1 MQGHGPGTAD
11 LASPGRIRQP
21 ASPEAW
27 PMPGRTLEGSDACV
41 PPSLPCSSAAP
52 NLLVNASRQTPG
64 GCLWEL
70 VQSRSEVRARCT

>member
-41 PPSLPCSSAAP
+41 PPSLP
-52 NLLVNASRQTPG
+52 RQ
-64 GCLWEL
+64 
-70 VQSRSEVRARCT
+70 QRCTSCPRKCLPADPRRVSLGICPERK